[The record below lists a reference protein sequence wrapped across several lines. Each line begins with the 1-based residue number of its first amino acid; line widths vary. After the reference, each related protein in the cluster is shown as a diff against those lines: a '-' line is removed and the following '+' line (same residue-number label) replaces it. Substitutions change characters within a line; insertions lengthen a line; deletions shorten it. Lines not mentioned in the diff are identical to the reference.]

1 MDNSNNLLSENQRMK
16 FIYNA
21 IEDGWTVRKIFNK
34 NQTNNTNILQFSN
47 CEYEFIKPKSKING
61 ENEFLLTN
69 YLKNFLKRYLP
80 N

>member
-1 MDNSNNLLSENQRMK
+1 MENTNNLSENQKMK

-21 IEDGWTVRKIFNK
+21 VEDGWTVRKLFNR

-47 CEYEFIKPKSKING
+47 CEYEFTKPKNKINDR
-61 ENEFLLTN
+61 NEYLLTN
-69 YLKNFLKRYLP
+69 YLKKFLKNYLP

>member
-1 MDNSNNLLSENQRMK
+1 MENINNLSENQKMK

-21 IEDGWTVRKIFNK
+21 VEDGWTVRKLFNR

-47 CEYEFIKPKSKING
+47 CEYEFTKQKNKINDK
-61 ENEFLLTN
+61 NEYLLTN
-69 YLKNFLKRYLP
+69 YLKKFLKNYLP